1 MLKEILKKKW
11 LYILGYLYLLLSII
25 IFLLGNVKLWISIPL
40 SIILI
45 IAMTKAIKNSPDVNM
60 ELIKKYKKALI
71 GIGANLLLWVIV
83 SGIGGFVWQNT
94 WDHKFR
100 NAVFKDLVRY
110 DWPVINENFAL
121 CYYLGFWLPAALVGK
136 LFGLGAG
143 YMAQVVWAF
152 IGVYIAFLI
161 ICQYLKS
168 IKISNLLIFIFY
180 SGLDVFLFYIFNKR
194 FFYEINTSYARWSTY
209 RVDNNLF

>member
-1 MLKEILKKKW
+1 MKELLKKKW
-11 LYILGYLYLLLSII
+11 LYILAYLYLMISVL

-45 IAMTKAIKNSPDVNM
+45 ISTIKALKNSPDVNM
-60 ELIKKYKKALI
+60 ELIKQHKKAII
-71 GIGANLLLWVIV
+71 GIGIILLLWVIV
-83 SGIGGFVWQNT
+83 SGVGGFIWQNT

-110 DWPVINENFAL
+110 DWPVINGDVAL
-121 CYYLGFWLPAALVGK
+121 CYYMGFWLPAALVGK
-136 LFGLGAG
+136 VLGLGAG
-143 YMAQVVWAF
+143 YLAQTIWAF
-152 IGVYIAFLI
+152 IGVFIGFAI

-168 IKISNLLIFIFY
+168 IKISNALIFIFY

-194 FFYEINTSYARWSTY
+194 HIHRLYGGNASRKTY
-209 RVDNNLF
+209 RTSNHLF

>member
-1 MLKEILKKKW
+1 MKEIFERKW
-11 LYILGYLYLLLSII
+11 LYILGYLYLLSSII

-45 IAMTKAIKNSPDVNM
+45 ISTVKALKNIQDVNK
-60 ELIKKYKKALI
+60 ELIKKNKKTII
-71 GIGANLLLWVIV
+71 GIGVILFFWVIV
-83 SGIGGFVWQNT
+83 AGIGGFIWQNI

-110 DWPVINENFAL
+110 DWPVTNGNFAL

-136 LFGLGAG
+136 IFGLGAG
-143 YMAQVVWAF
+143 YLAQIVWAF

-161 ICQYLKS
+161 ICQYLKN

-194 FFYEINTSYARWSTY
+194 IFYRINIGYARWSTY
-209 RVDNNLF
+209 RINNNLF